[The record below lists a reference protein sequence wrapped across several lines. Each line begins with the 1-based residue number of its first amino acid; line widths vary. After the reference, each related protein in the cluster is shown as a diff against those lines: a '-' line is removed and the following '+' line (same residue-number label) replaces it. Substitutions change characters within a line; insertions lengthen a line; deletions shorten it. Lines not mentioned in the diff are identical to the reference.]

1 MNLRGANTLCYRKFQ
16 IELDETDENGNSAL
30 HLAAKDSANLNIV
43 KLLIELG
50 ADTQEKFRIF
60 ISKSI
65 FNDKIISKKIFSKK
79 FITIFR

>member
-1 MNLRGANTLCYRKFQ
+1 MSLSGTITLCHRKFQ

-43 KLLIELG
+43 KLLVELG
-50 ADTQEKFRIF
+50 ADTQEKFRIC

-65 FNDKIISKKIFSKK
+65 FNDF
-79 FITIFR
+79 